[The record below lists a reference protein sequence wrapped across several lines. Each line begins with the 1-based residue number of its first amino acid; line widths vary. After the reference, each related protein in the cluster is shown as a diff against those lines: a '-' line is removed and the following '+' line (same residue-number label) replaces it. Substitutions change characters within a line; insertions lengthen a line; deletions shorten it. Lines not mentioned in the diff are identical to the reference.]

1 MNDLTLKIISSLKSI
16 HAFKIKM
23 QINNLWKKDKKSRW
37 LSLEL
42 KQKKM
47 NKLSKD
53 KNLDPILIVEWEYL
67 KLILKR

>member
-1 MNDLTLKIISSLKSI
+1 
-16 HAFKIKM
+16 M